1 MSAIKVAERLGLV
14 ALLVIGLL
22 AVGFGVGLGSLE
34 SHLSSASDSRGM
46 LPATKLTA
54 LPHHTIADGTL
65 AVRVRLSGRPAP
77 FSPRPTFEPAVAGTW
92 AIRGDSEI
100 FTPASTLDPCATY
113 TLAIPAASTAVSHSP
128 LGAPRKVS
136 VSVACPSVRGLQQIL
151 ARLDYLP
158 YESHSPRRARALEDA
173 AAETAQTAASG
184 SSATADSGGAASGSS
199 TTTDSHESATDPNTA
214 TDSSEAT
221 YAAHESRAHLARRVA
236 AIDAFD
242 PTPETPRSRI
252 GDAPPLEYGQ
262 IDETT
267 KGALMVFQSDHELE
281 PTGEPDKATWTALLK
296 AAEKDERDPS
306 TYTFVT
312 VSESIPE
319 TLEVHKGSHV
329 VLTTPANTGVAGAET
344 AQGIFPIFS
353 RFTSTTMTGTN
364 PDGSKYS
371 DPGVPWVN
379 YFNGGDAVH
388 GFPRGSYGTPQSNG
402 CVELPI
408 STAETVYG
416 MLKIGDIVEVS

>member
-1 MSAIKVAERLGLV
+1 MSAIKVAKLFGLV
-14 ALLVIGLL
+14 ALLAIGLA
-22 AVGFGVGLGSLE
+22 AVGVGTGLGSLE

-54 LPHHTIADGTL
+54 LPHHAISDGTL
-65 AVRVRLSGRPAP
+65 AVRVRLSGAPAS
-77 FSPRPTFEPAVAGTW
+77 FSPRPTFTPAVAGTW
-92 AIRGDSEI
+92 TIHGDSEI

-113 TLAIPAASTAVSHSP
+113 TLTIPAASTALSHSP
-128 LGAPRKVS
+128 LGATRRVS

-151 ARLDYLP
+151 ARLAYLP
-158 YESHSPRRARALEDA
+158 YESHSSERARALEDA
-173 AAETAQTAASG
+173 AATTDATATG
-184 SSATADSGGAASGSS
+184 SSAT
-199 TTTDSHESATDPNTA
+199 

-221 YAAHESRAHLARRVA
+221 TGSSTTAASSEVPYAHESRAHLDRRVA

-242 PTPETPRSRI
+242 PDPETPRSRVA
-252 GDAPPLEYGQ
+252 DAPPLEYGHL
-262 IDETT
+262 DETT
-267 KGALMVFQSDHELE
+267 KGAVMVFQSNHELE
-281 PTGEPDKATWTALLK
+281 PTGEPDTATWTALLK
-296 AAEKDERDPS
+296 AAEKHERNPS
-306 TYTFVT
+306 PYTFVT

-319 TLEVHKGSHV
+319 TLEVHKNSHV

-408 STAETVYG
+408 ETAHTVFD
-416 MLKIGDIVEVS
+416 MLQVGDIVEVS

>member
-14 ALLVIGLL
+14 ALLAIGLL
-22 AVGFGVGLGSLE
+22 VVGFGVGLGSLE

-54 LPHHTIADGTL
+54 LPHHTISDGTL
-65 AVRVRLSGRPAP
+65 AIRVRLSGRPAS

-92 AIRGDSEI
+92 TIRGDSEI

-113 TLAIPAASTAVSHSP
+113 TLTIPAASTAVSHSP
-128 LGAPRKVS
+128 LGAIRRVS

-158 YESHSPRRARALEDA
+158 YESHSSERARVLEDA
-173 AAETAQTAASG
+173 AAATARTAAG
-184 SSATADSGGAASGSS
+184 VSSTADSNEAQTGP
-199 TTTDSHESATDPNTA
+199 SATV
-214 TDSSEAT
+214 DSSEA
-221 YAAHESRAHLARRVA
+221 AHVAHETRAHLARRVA

-242 PTPETPRSRI
+242 PSPETPRSRI
-252 GDAPPLEYGQ
+252 ADAPPLEYGRL
-262 IDETT
+262 DETT
-267 KGALMVFQSDHELE
+267 KGALMVFQSNHELE

-296 AAEKDERDPS
+296 AAEKHERAPS
-306 TYTFVT
+306 PYTFVT

-329 VLTTPANTGVAGAET
+329 VLSTPANTGVAGAET

-364 PDGSKYS
+364 PDGTKYS

-408 STAETVYG
+408 ETAHTVYD
-416 MLKIGDIVEVS
+416 MLQIGDIVEVS

>member
-14 ALLVIGLL
+14 AVLVIGLL

-65 AVRVRLSGRPAP
+65 AIRVRLSGRPAQ

-128 LGAPRKVS
+128 LGASRKVS

-158 YESHSPRRARALEDA
+158 YESHSPERARALEDA
-173 AAETAQTAASG
+173 AAET
-184 SSATADSGGAASGSS
+184 
-199 TTTDSHESATDPNTA
+199 P
-214 TDSSEAT
+214 DSSEAA
-221 YAAHESRAHLARRVA
+221 YAAHESRARLARRVA

-242 PTPETPRSRI
+242 PTSETPRSRI

-267 KGALMVFQSDHELE
+267 KGALMVFQGNHELE

>member
-1 MSAIKVAERLGLV
+1 MSASRLAERLGLV
-14 ALLVIGLL
+14 ALLAIGLL
-22 AVGFGVGLGSLE
+22 AMGIGVGLGSLE
-34 SHLSSASDSRGM
+34 SRLSSASDSRGM

-54 LPHHTIADGTL
+54 LPHRTISDGTL
-65 AVRVRLSGRPAP
+65 SVRVRLSGRPAS

-92 AIRGDSEI
+92 ATSGDSEI

-113 TLAIPAASTAVSHSP
+113 TLTIPAASTAVSHSP
-128 LGAPRKVS
+128 LGSPRRVG
-136 VSVACPSVRGLQQIL
+136 VTVACPSVRGLQQIL

-158 YESHSPRRARALEDA
+158 YAPHSSERARLLEDA
-173 AAETAQTAASG
+173 AAATETA
-184 SSATADSGGAASGSS
+184 
-199 TTTDSHESATDPNTA
+199 P
-214 TDSSEAT
+214 
-221 YAAHESRAHLARRVA
+221 RAHLARRVA

-242 PTPETPRSRI
+242 PTPKTPRSRF
-252 GDAPPLEYGQ
+252 GDAPPVEYGRL
-262 IDETT
+262 DETT

-281 PTGEPDKATWTALLK
+281 PTGEPDKATWISLLK
-296 AAEKDERDPS
+296 AAEKDERNPFP
-306 TYTFVT
+306 YTFVT

-329 VLTTPANTGVAGAET
+329 ALSTPANTGVAGAET

-408 STAETVYG
+408 GTAQTVYG
-416 MLKIGDIVEVS
+416 MLRIGDIVEVTS

>member
-34 SHLSSASDSRGM
+34 SHFSSASDSRGM

-65 AVRVRLSGRPAP
+65 AIRVRLSGQPAR

-151 ARLDYLP
+151 ARLGYLP
-158 YESHSPRRARALEDA
+158 YESHSSERARVLEDA

-184 SSATADSGGAASGSS
+184 SSA
-199 TTTDSHESATDPNTA
+199 TTDSHESATDPNTA
-214 TDSSEAT
+214 TDSSEAA
-221 YAAHESRAHLARRVA
+221 YAAHESRAHMARRVA

-242 PTPETPRSRI
+242 PTSATPRSRI

-267 KGALMVFQSDHELE
+267 KGALMVFQSNHELE

-353 RFTSTTMTGTN
+353 RFTSTTMIGTN

-408 STAETVYG
+408 STAQTVYG
-416 MLKIGDIVEVS
+416 MLAIGDIVEVS